1 MIDKVRTWFG
11 ENQTLVYFL
20 VGQAVAIG
28 AVGLSVVTYM
38 VRLETRVATM
48 ETRGSPH
55 LEKIDSRLTV
65 LESSTHDNKD
75 RLDRIVDVMTRKLNI
90 NP

>member
-11 ENQTLVYFL
+11 ENATLVYFL
-20 VGQAVAIG
+20 IGQAVAIG

-48 ETRGSPH
+48 EIRGSPH

-65 LESSTHDNKD
+65 LESSTQDNKQ
-75 RLDRIVDVMTRKLNI
+75 RIDKVVDIMTRRLNI